1 MQLDTS
7 VKAMREFGLVTGAL
21 IIGLFGLFIPWLW
34 NLSFSA
40 WLTYAAAIGGS
51 LIVWAA
57 IHPSSLKVIYLPWMK
72 FSLLLGAIN
81 TRIILFILF
90 FLLFMPMGLI
100 MRLFG
105 KDPMQRQFQ
114 KQQASYRHTR
124 EPPTKDHME
133 TPY

>member
-34 NLSFSA
+34 DVNLSQ
-40 WLTYAAAIGGS
+40 WLSHAGAIGGG
-51 LIVWAA
+51 LIIWAL
-57 IHPSSLKVIYLPWMK
+57 IHPASLRWVYRPWMK
-72 FSLLLGAIN
+72 FATILGIIN
-81 TRIILFILF
+81 THIILFLLF
-90 FLLFMPMGLI
+90 FLLFMPMGLV